1 MNTLGTLTAEN
12 KEFYERALLK
22 RLTPNLVFTK
32 YGQKKSAPKNEGD
45 TVNFRRFNS
54 LPISTT
60 PLQEGVTPTG
70 DDITVT
76 TVKATVTQF
85 GRFAT
90 ITDKLDLMGIDP
102 VVTETVQVQGEQAGM
117 TIDTVSRNEI
127 VNGTNVQYSG
137 GRANTDALT
146 AADVLTSTDV
156 KKAVRTLRKANAK
169 PKEGKFF
176 IGVVDPD
183 VAYDL
188 MSDPLWQDVSK
199 YNGGTAIME
208 GEIGKL
214 HGVRFI
220 ETTNTNTHE
229 NAGGVMVYDTMI
241 IGADAYGIVDISG
254 SSKPEVIVKP
264 LGSGDDPLNQ
274 RSTCGWKCLFTA
286 KRLQEL
292 AMVRIESA
300 VSA

>member
-45 TVNFRRFNS
+45 TVSFRRFNS
-54 LPISTT
+54 LPVSTT
-60 PLQEGVTPTG
+60 PLAEGVTPTG

-76 TVKATVTQF
+76 TVKATVQQF
-85 GRFAT
+85 GRYAT

-117 TIDTVSRNEI
+117 TIDTVSRNDV

-146 AADVLTSTDV
+146 ASDVLTSTDV

-188 MSDPLWQDVSK
+188 MNDPLWQDVSK

-229 NAGGVMVYDTMI
+229 NTGGVMVHDTMI

>member
-229 NAGGVMVYDTMI
+229 NAGGVMVHDTMI